1 VTFAAGH
8 VAEGAFD
15 RDGRMRLSFEGVS
28 IAEVDLARF
37 ELELTD
43 DAS

>member
-1 VTFAAGH
+1 
-8 VAEGAFD
+8 
-15 RDGRMRLSFEGVS
+15 MRLSFEGVA